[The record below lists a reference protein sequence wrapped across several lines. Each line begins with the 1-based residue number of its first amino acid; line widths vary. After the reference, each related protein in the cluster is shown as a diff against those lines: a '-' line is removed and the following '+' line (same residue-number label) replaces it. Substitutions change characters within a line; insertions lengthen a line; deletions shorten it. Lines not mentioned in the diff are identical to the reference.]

1 MSKQLL
7 TSSDRI
13 TSPEIVVWQPEVV
26 ECSLEVKG
34 DCIHLDHSYE
44 LFSALSRKQIV
55 LHDPSLKI
63 GIFGINGS
71 PDRKN
76 RTILHLSDKS
86 RLRLRLPIKDV
97 GIAYRLEGHSL
108 IVGSYELQL
117 GEVNISLLNPSPSLT
132 SRLIV
137 IKNATE
143 PDLFLASCQRQIDE
157 LNIKGEIAL
166 NDRPNGQTKYKT
178 IKVRGFTVMGFGLTV
193 TNLNPIDS
201 LILQQEGLGGK
212 RKMGCGMFVPVQSMN
227 NHETKNDAPA

>member
-1 MSKQLL
+1 LA
-7 TSSDRI
+7 
-13 TSPEIVVWQPEVV
+13 
-26 ECSLEVKG
+26 VKG
-34 DCIHLDHSYE
+34 DRIHLDHSYE

-76 RTILHLSDKS
+76 KTILHLSDRS

-97 GIAYRLEGHSL
+97 GIAYRLEGKSL
-108 IVGSYELQL
+108 IVGGSELQL
-117 GEVNISLLNPSPSLT
+117 GEVNIRLLDPSPSLT
-132 SRLIV
+132 SRLII

-143 PDLFLASCQRQIDE
+143 PDLFLTSCQRQIDE

-166 NDRPNGQTKYKT
+166 DDRSNGQAKYKT

-193 TNLNPIDS
+193 THLNPIDS
-201 LILQQEGLGGK
+201 LILQGQANDF
-212 RKMGCGMFVPVQSMN
+212 RYVFGCLQ
-227 NHETKNDAPA
+227 A

>member
-1 MSKQLL
+1 MSKQSGHLL
-7 TSSDRI
+7 DREVI
-13 TSPEIVVWQPEVV
+13 PWQPEVV
-26 ECSLEVKG
+26 DCTLAVNG
-34 DCIHLDHSYE
+34 DRIHLDHSYE

-76 RTILHLSDKS
+76 KTILHLSDKS
-86 RLRLRLPIKDV
+86 KLRLRLPIQAV

-117 GEVNISLLNPSPSLT
+117 GEVNISLLDPSPNLT

-143 PDLFLASCQRQIDE
+143 PDLFLTSCQRQIDE

-193 TNLNPIDS
+193 TNLNQIDS

>member
-1 MSKQLL
+1 MSKQSGHLL
-7 TSSDRI
+7 DR
-13 TSPEIVVWQPEVV
+13 EIIPWQPEVV
-26 ECSLEVKG
+26 DCTLAVKG
-34 DCIHLDHSYE
+34 ERIHLDHSYE

-63 GIFGINGS
+63 GIFGVNGS

-76 RTILHLSDKS
+76 KAILHLSERS

-97 GIAYRLEGHSL
+97 GIAYRLEGQSL

-117 GEVNISLLNPSPSLT
+117 GEVNIRLLDPSPSLT

-137 IKNATE
+137 IKKATE
-143 PDLFLASCQRQIDE
+143 PDLFLTSCQRQIDE

-166 NDRPNGQTKYKT
+166 DNRSDGKAKYKT
-178 IKVRGFTVMGFGLTV
+178 IKVRGFTVMGFGVTV

-212 RKMGCGMFVPVQSMN
+212 RKMGCGMFVPVQSVN
-227 NHETKNDAPA
+227 NHETQNDTPA

>member
-1 MSKQLL
+1 MSKQSGYLL
-7 TSSDRI
+7 DR
-13 TSPEIVVWQPEVV
+13 EIIPWQPEVV
-26 ECSLEVKG
+26 DCTLAVKG
-34 DCIHLDHSYE
+34 DLIHLDHSYE

-71 PDRKN
+71 PDRKKK
-76 RTILHLSDKS
+76 TILHLSDKS
-86 RLRLRLPIKDV
+86 KLRLRLPIQAV

-117 GEVNISLLNPSPSLT
+117 GEVNISLLNPSPNLT

-178 IKVRGFTVMGFGLTV
+178 IKIRGFTVMGFGLTV
-193 TNLNPIDS
+193 THLNPIDS

-227 NHETKNDAPA
+227 NNETQNDSPD

>member
-1 MSKQLL
+1 MTKHSSSIIDRT
-7 TSSDRI
+7 TSL
-13 TSPEIVVWQPEVV
+13 EIRVWQPEVV

-34 DCIHLDHSYE
+34 ECIHLDHSYE
-44 LFSALSRKQIV
+44 LFSALCRKQIA
-55 LHDPSLKI
+55 LHEPILKI

-76 RTILHLSDKS
+76 KAILHLSDKS
-86 RLRLRLPIKDV
+86 RLRLRLPIQNV
-97 GIAYRLEGHSL
+97 GIAYRLEGQSL
-108 IVGSYELQL
+108 IVGGSELEL
-117 GEVNISLLNPSPSLT
+117 GEVKISLLDPSPSLT

-143 PDLFLASCQRQIDE
+143 PDLFLTSCQRQIDE

-166 NDRPNGQTKYKT
+166 DDRSNGQAKYKT

-193 TNLNPIDS
+193 TNLNSVDS

-212 RKMGCGMFVPVQSMN
+212 RKMGCGMFVPVHGRN
-227 NHETKNDAPA
+227 DNETQNDAPA

>member
-1 MSKQLL
+1 MTKQ
-7 TSSDRI
+7 SSFILDRAMVA
-13 TSPEIVVWQPEVV
+13 EIRVWQPEVV
-26 ECSLEVKG
+26 ECMLGVKG
-34 DCIHLDHSYE
+34 DLLHIDHAYE
-44 LFSALSRKQIV
+44 LFSALSRKQTV

-71 PDRKN
+71 LDRKN
-76 RTILHLSDKS
+76 KTILHLSDRSK
-86 RLRLRLPIKDV
+86 LRLRLPIQEI
-97 GIAYRLEGHSL
+97 GIVYRLEGQSL

-117 GEVNISLLNPSPSLT
+117 GEVKISLLDPLPTLT

-137 IKNATE
+137 IKNATD

-166 NDRPNGQTKYKT
+166 DDRSDGQAKYKT

-212 RKMGCGMFVPVQSMN
+212 RKMGCGMFVPVQRRN
-227 NHETKNDAPA
+227 NDETQNDDPA